1 MYVSRMG
8 ENNKALTLLAGQPE
22 GKRPLEREKSRWEV
36 TFILRIWGE
45 DWIHLAR
52 DIYKCRAYANA
63 VIKF

>member
-36 TFILRIWGE
+36 IFILRI
-45 DWIHLAR
+45 
-52 DIYKCRAYANA
+52 
-63 VIKF
+63 